1 MQGYPNKVK
10 QAQLSFE
17 AFSVRQIKR
26 GQNSHADSLAMLAT
40 SLGLGLPQVIIVKDM
55 MVSGHND
62 QTSNRVH
69 NIQVELSWISFLR
82 DATLP
87 EDKIE
92 ADKI

>member
-1 MQGYPNKVK
+1 
-10 QAQLSFE
+10 
-17 AFSVRQIKR
+17 
-26 GQNSHADSLAMLAT
+26 MLAT

-69 NIQVELSWISFLR
+69 NIQVEPSWISFLR